1 MKLSSKSVFSF
12 LVMLE
17 VTCSSGL
24 FTGAGNLVVLANDG
38 VESLDETEGPAP
50 SPDRDLLSTFVPTK
64 VDGLFSGPAGK
75 VTVILKHDKYP
86 METAWKLTKGS
97 RTIGQQRANSVTTQ
111 NKRVKRSF
119 NLGAGRYRFRVS
131 DTSRDGIC
139 CRWGRGY
146 WEIYVDHSG
155 TDKLL
160 YASDGVFGSEDQIF
174 FDLY

>member
-17 VTCSSGL
+17 VTFSSGL
-24 FTGAGNLVVLANDG
+24 FAVASSTAVLAKDG
-38 VESLDETEGPAP
+38 VEPLNETEGPAP
-50 SPDRDLLSTFVPTK
+50 SPDRDLLSTFAPTK
-64 VDGLFSGPAGK
+64 VEGSLSGPAGK

-86 METAWKLTKGS
+86 METGWKLTKGS

-119 NLGAGRYRFRVS
+119 NLGAGRYRFRIS

-146 WEIYVDHSG
+146 WEIYVDDSG
-155 TDKLL
+155 TDTLL